1 MNSLGGAPVPALQC
15 DLNEHFDKQVRVVLE
30 NAGYIDPE
38 KIDDYISRDGYKAL
52 LTVLTEMTPNGV
64 VHRITESGLRG
75 RGGGG
80 YPTGLKWGT
89 VAKASGD
96 LKYVVC
102 NGDEGDPGAFM
113 DRSVMEGDP
122 HRVIEGMAIAAYAVG
137 ASKGFI
143 YVRAEYPVAVA
154 RLTTALREARR
165 RGLLGNN
172 ICNTPFN
179 FDVEIR
185 LGAGAFVCGE
195 ETALIASIEGKRGT
209 PKPRPP
215 YPASSGLWGKPTLIN
230 NVETY
235 ANIAPIV
242 RNGGKWFFNMGSERS
257 KGTKVFALTGK
268 IANTGL
274 VEVPMGIKLRE
285 IIEDIGG
292 GVPGGHKFK
301 AVQTGGPSGGCIP
314 AEMLDVG
321 VSYDALLKMGSIMG
335 SGGMIV
341 MDDTSCMVNVARFFI
356 EFCMTESCGKCI
368 PCRAGTAQM
377 YTLLTRICT
386 GAATMDD
393 LELLEELCVTVKETS
408 LCGLGQTAPNPVL
421 STLKYFRNEY
431 IEHIL
436 HKRCPAGVCNM
447 DAAGGGGGMSSETD
461 VKTLVIDE
469 QEVSARAG
477 QTILE
482 VARENDINIPTLCHL
497 DGLSDVGACRM
508 CLVEIKGSQQAAAGL
523 RDHGAGRHGGQR
535 PTPSGCRSTAARFSS
550 CCSPS
555 AITSARSAS
564 RTATASCRSL
574 AQEQGLTH
582 VRLPYRNPD
591 LTVDASHE
599 RFTLDHNRCI
609 LCTRCVRV
617 CAEIEGAHIWD
628 VMGRGIDFIDHLRP
642 APGVGKFSCT
652 RCGKCVQVC
661 PTGALFDKSKIG
673 SDHPKYPDFL
683 PYLNLMREAQ

>member
-1 MNSLGGAPVPALQC
+1 MTIEELEQIAEATKAEYAKYDNEINVCMGTGCLSQHSDQLKDALTKAVAAQGKNTFVRRTGCMGLCAAGPLVLVDPEEILYQHCNASHAEAIASSLGGEPVAALQC
-15 DLNEHFDKQVRVVLE
+15 DLRDHFEQQVHVVLE
-30 NAGYIDPE
+30 NSGHIDPE
-38 KIDDYISRDGYKAL
+38 KIDDYIARDGYRAL
-52 LTVLTEMTPNGV
+52 VTALTEMAPNDV
-64 VHRITESGLRG
+64 IQQITASGLRG

-89 VAKASGD
+89 VAKAGGD
-96 LKYVVC
+96 LKYVIC

-165 RGLLGNN
+165 RGLLGSN
-172 ICNTPFN
+172 IGGTTFG

-195 ETALIASIEGKRGT
+195 ETALLASIEGRRGT

-215 YPASSGLWGKPTLIN
+215 YPAVSGLWGKPTLIN

-242 RNGGKWFFNMGSERS
+242 RNGGKWFANMGSERS

-274 VEVPMGIKLRE
+274 IEVPLGIKLWE
-285 IIEDIGG
+285 IIDVIGG
-292 GVPGGHKFK
+292 GVPGGHKLK

-314 AEMLDVG
+314 AEMLGLG
-321 VSYDALLKMGSIMG
+321 VSYDALMAAGSIMG

-341 MDDTSCMVNVARFFI
+341 MDDTSCMVNVARFFV

-377 YTLLTRICT
+377 YTLLSRFCDGT
-386 GAATMDD
+386 GTMDD
-393 LELLEELCVTVKETS
+393 LELLEDLCLTVKEAS

-431 IEHIL
+431 IEHIVN
-436 HKRCPAGVCNM
+436 KRCPAGVCNIQ
-447 DAAGGGGGMSSETD
+447 AP
-461 VKTLVIDE
+461 V
-469 QEVSARAG
+469 EV
-477 QTILE
+477 
-482 VARENDINIPTLCHL
+482 
-497 DGLSDVGACRM
+497 
-508 CLVEIKGSQQAAAGL
+508 
-523 RDHGAGRHGGQR
+523 
-535 PTPSGCRSTAARFSS
+535 
-550 CCSPS
+550 
-555 AITSARSAS
+555 
-564 RTATASCRSL
+564 L
-574 AQEQGLTH
+574 A
-582 VRLPYRNPD
+582 
-591 LTVDASHE
+591 
-599 RFTLDHNRCI
+599 
-609 LCTRCVRV
+609 
-617 CAEIEGAHIWD
+617 
-628 VMGRGIDFIDHLRP
+628 
-642 APGVGKFSCT
+642 
-652 RCGKCVQVC
+652 
-661 PTGALFDKSKIG
+661 
-673 SDHPKYPDFL
+673 
-683 PYLNLMREAQ
+683 